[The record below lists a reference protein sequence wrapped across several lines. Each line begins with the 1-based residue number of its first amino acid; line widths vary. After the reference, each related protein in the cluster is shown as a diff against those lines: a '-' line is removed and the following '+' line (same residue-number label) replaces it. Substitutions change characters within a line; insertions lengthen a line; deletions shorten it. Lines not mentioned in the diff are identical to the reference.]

1 MHYDVA
7 IIGGG
12 ILGLSTGMVLLQQRP
27 DLKLILLEKESSWAS
42 HQTGRN
48 SGVIHSGIYY
58 KPGSLKARFAKAGNR
73 SIVTFCQRHN
83 LPVEICG
90 KVIVATRKDEL
101 PRLDALYK
109 RGLENGLE
117 VENLNEEKL
126 REIEP
131 HVAGIGALYVPS
143 TGIVDYSLI
152 SRTIASEIVRLGG
165 ELRLNTTV
173 TRLNQMTQGAGQ
185 LVSTSQGEVET
196 NLVVNCAGLYSD
208 RVAHM
213 GQTEVNSRIIPFRGE
228 YYELTPSARHLVHGL
243 IYPIPDPAF
252 PFLGVHFTK
261 MIDGNVHAGPNAVLS
276 LKREGYKKT
285 DVNLRDATEIL
296 AFPVFWRLASR
307 HVKHGLAEVIRS
319 WSRAAFLHSLQ
330 RLIPNI
336 RNNDIKPSPAGV
348 RAQALKN
355 TGELVD
361 DFLIVEEFSGIHI
374 INAPSPAATSSLE
387 IAKHLVHRIASRF
400 PIKKI
405 FTQGN

>member
-58 KPGSLKARFAKAGNR
+58 KPGSMKARFAKAGNR

-296 AFPVFWRLASR
+296 AFPGFW
-307 HVKHGLAEVIRS
+307 
-319 WSRAAFLHSLQ
+319 
-330 RLIPNI
+330 
-336 RNNDIKPSPAGV
+336 
-348 RAQALKN
+348 
-355 TGELVD
+355 
-361 DFLIVEEFSGIHI
+361 
-374 INAPSPAATSSLE
+374 
-387 IAKHLVHRIASRF
+387 
-400 PIKKI
+400 
-405 FTQGN
+405 

>member
-48 SGVIHSGIYY
+48 SGVIHSGIFY
-58 KPGSLKARFAKAGNR
+58 KPGSLKARIAKAGNR

-213 GQTEVNSRIIPFRGE
+213 GQTEVNSRII
-228 YYELTPSARHLVHGL
+228 
-243 IYPIPDPAF
+243 
-252 PFLGVHFTK
+252 
-261 MIDGNVHAGPNAVLS
+261 
-276 LKREGYKKT
+276 
-285 DVNLRDATEIL
+285 
-296 AFPVFWRLASR
+296 
-307 HVKHGLAEVIRS
+307 RS
-319 WSRAAFLHSLQ
+319 EE
-330 RLIPNI
+330 NI
-336 RNNDIKPSPAGV
+336 TN
-348 RAQALKN
+348 
-355 TGELVD
+355 
-361 DFLIVEEFSGIHI
+361 
-374 INAPSPAATSSLE
+374 
-387 IAKHLVHRIASRF
+387 
-400 PIKKI
+400 
-405 FTQGN
+405 

>member
-296 AFPVFWRLASR
+296 AFPGFWRLASR

-348 RAQALKN
+348 RAKALKI